1 MSAYTVVV
9 PTVARPSLRTLLL
22 ALAAAKGPEP
32 RRLVLVDDRPRPGRL
47 RRLPDLPFPCEVLR
61 SYGRGPAAARN
72 LGWRAADTEWVAFL
86 DDDVIPSTT
95 WFADLDADLAPLTGD
110 DAASQGRIEV
120 PLPEGRRPT
129 DAERGIASLER
140 ARWITADMAYRRE
153 VLQAVSGFDERF
165 TRAYREDADLAL
177 RVVDAGWRIGRGE
190 RVSCHPARPRG
201 FLASVRDQVGNA
213 DNALM
218 RAKHGFTW
226 RQRSG
231 EQPARFLGHLLTTG
245 LGAAAAAGALRR
257 RRWAPIAA
265 AAWGVQTARFA
276 ASRTAPG
283 PRSPVE
289 IADMALSSAV
299 IPPVATFW
307 NVIGTIR
314 HRPAT
319 RPEAILFDRDA
330 TLIADGPYLA
340 DAEQVRPMPGAE
352 VALRRLRAAQVPVGV
367 VTNQSG
373 VAKGLITPDQLEE
386 VNRRVDD
393 LLGPFDVW
401 KVCPHGPEDGCA
413 CRKPAP
419 GMVLAAAAKLGARP
433 ERCVMIG
440 DTGADVTAALDAGAH
455 AILVPTEA
463 TRPDEIAMARRR
475 ATVAADL
482 CEAVNLALGDI
493 T

>member
-1 MSAYTVVV
+1 MTTITIVV
-9 PTVARPSLRTLLL
+9 PTIGRPSLRTLLT

-47 RRLPDLPFPCEVLR
+47 ELPDLPFPCDVLR

-86 DDDVIPSTT
+86 DDDVIPSAT
-95 WFADLDADLAPLTGD
+95 WFADLDADLAPLGDD

-129 DAERGIASLER
+129 DSERGTASLAD

-153 VLQAVSGFDERF
+153 ALQAVSGFDERF
-165 TRAYREDADLAL
+165 TRAFREDSDLAL
-177 RVVDAGWRIGRGE
+177 RIVDAGWRIGYGE
-190 RVSCHPARPRG
+190 RVSTHPARPRG
-201 FLASVRDQVGNA
+201 FLASVRDQAGNA

-218 RAKHGFTW
+218 RAKHGLTW

-231 EQPARFLGHLLTTG
+231 ERPARFLSHLATTG
-245 LGAAAAAGALRR
+245 LGAAALIGALRG
-257 RRWAPIAA
+257 RRWAGAAA

-276 ASRTAPG
+276 ASRIAPG
-283 PRSPVE
+283 PKRPAE
-289 IADMALSSAV
+289 IADMALSSAL
-299 IPPVATFW
+299 IPPAAIFW
-307 NVIGTIR
+307 SAVGTLR
-314 HRPAT
+314 HRPSP
-319 RPEAILFDRDA
+319 RPDAVLFDRDD
-330 TLIADGPYLA
+330 TLIADGPYLS
-340 DAEQVRPMPGAE
+340 DAEKVRPMPGAE
-352 VALRRLRAAQVPVGV
+352 IALRRLRAAQVPVGV

-373 VAKGLITPDQLEE
+373 VAKGLIAPEELEA
-386 VNRRVDD
+386 VNRRVDA

-401 KVCPHGPEDGCA
+401 KVCPHGAEDGCR

-419 GMVLAAAAKLGARP
+419 GMVRSAAAKLGARP

-440 DTGADVTAALDAGAH
+440 DTGADVAAALDAGAR
-455 AILVPTEA
+455 AILVPTSA
-463 TRPDEIAMARRR
+463 TRPSEIALARRR
-475 ATVAADL
+475 AAVAADL

-493 T
+493 A

>member
-9 PTVARPSLRTLLL
+9 PTIARTSLRTLLL

-32 RRLVLVDDRPRPGRL
+32 RRLILVDDRPRPGRL

-95 WFADLDADLAPLTGD
+95 WFADLDADLEPLTGD

-120 PLPEGRRPT
+120 PPPEGRRPT
-129 DAERGIASLER
+129 DAGRGIAALAQ

-177 RVVDAGWRIGRGE
+177 RVVDAGWRIGLGE

-201 FLASVRDQVGNA
+201 FLASVRDQAGNA

-231 EQPARFLGHLLTTG
+231 ERPARFLGHLVTTG
-245 LGAAAAAGALRR
+245 LGAAAALGALGR
-257 RRWAPIAA
+257 RRWAPLAA

-283 PRSPVE
+283 PRNPVE
-289 IADMALSSAV
+289 IADMALSSAL

-307 NVIGTIR
+307 NAVGSLR
-314 HRPAT
+314 HRPAP
-319 RPEAILFDRDA
+319 RPDAVLFDRDA
-330 TLIADGPYLA
+330 TLIADGPDLT
-340 DAEQVRPMPGAE
+340 DAEGVRPMPGAE
-352 VALRRLRAAQVPVGV
+352 IALRRLRAAQVPVGV
-367 VTNQSG
+367 LTDQSG
-373 VAKGLITPDQLEE
+373 VAEGRITPEELEA
-386 VNRRVDD
+386 VNRRVDEV
-393 LLGPFDVW
+393 LGPFDVW
-401 KVCPHGPEDGCA
+401 KVCPHGPEERCP
-413 CRKPAP
+413 CREPAP
-419 GMVLAAAAKLGARP
+419 GMIGSAAAKLGARP
-433 ERCVMIG
+433 ERCVVIG
-440 DTGADVTAALDAGAH
+440 DTGADVTAALDAGAR
-455 AILVPTEA
+455 AILVPTDA

-475 ATVAADL
+475 AAVAADL

-493 T
+493 A